1 MEKSHNQIKDNL
13 PSIEH
18 ILLPITYTSWLL
30 GAGVAHPRKYRKIV
44 TLTPCI
50 IYLALC
56 SVCMT
61 FSMKIFFTM
70 YNFFQNIY
78 TILSFIHIGIG
89 YVLAYYCIYQV
100 IGQYDKW
107 PELMDKIK
115 EFDQKIRREIPINDR
130 PVKIAEMLAIIV
142 TLICCPLCII
152 VDVLYYYFTNP
163 ELSRIFVLIMYYKL
177 GQSLI
182 NSFVFDI
189 VVYMLDYRLKAI
201 NKLIG
206 QLNELSDALKIRRI
220 REMHNDIC
228 DLFIMVNDI
237 YAFNLLLCSMSC
249 LIGVIYELSAIYVE
263 INFHESD
270 FMCIFISFLILYTTQ
285 FGLMCW
291 NCTLVSRDF
300 DKTGIIIR
308 AIVLNFKHLNIE
320 LKEKRSQSNIE
331 MRSSVE
337 DWNTW
342 QNSVWDSSHYW
353 NNIVAE
359 NFLQRRRAENLRKNL
374 NYQRIRNEIN
384 DFLIQLQHR
393 RIVFTAY
400 DFFDINNV
408 TFSGFL
414 GVIIVYMTICVQFFK
429 SWSISSKL
437 GRLLSL
443 LKE

>member
-1 MEKSHNQIKDNL
+1 MRPSMQGLNNWQNSIWDSSHYLNNIATESLQRDRVENLGKNLNYERIRNEINDFLIQLQHRRIVFTAYDFFEINNVAFSSVVTAIFKFDPISDRHLPPVSNRYIRSAVPVTNQTRCQ
-13 PSIEH
+13 IEC
-18 ILLPITYTSWLL
+18 ITYEPFSERWINFLVSTKHEMSHLQL
-30 GAGVAHPRKYRKIV
+30 ELVIS
-44 TLTPCI
+44 TLI
-50 IYLALC
+50 
-56 SVCMT
+56 
-61 FSMKIFFTM
+61 
-70 YNFFQNIY
+70 N
-78 TILSFIHIGIG
+78 LSGIG

-142 TLICCPLCII
+142 TFICCPLCII

-359 NFLQRRRAENLRKNL
+359 NFLQRR
-374 NYQRIRNEIN
+374 
-384 DFLIQLQHR
+384 
-393 RIVFTAY
+393 
-400 DFFDINNV
+400 
-408 TFSGFL
+408 
-414 GVIIVYMTICVQFFK
+414 
-429 SWSISSKL
+429 
-437 GRLLSL
+437 
-443 LKE
+443 